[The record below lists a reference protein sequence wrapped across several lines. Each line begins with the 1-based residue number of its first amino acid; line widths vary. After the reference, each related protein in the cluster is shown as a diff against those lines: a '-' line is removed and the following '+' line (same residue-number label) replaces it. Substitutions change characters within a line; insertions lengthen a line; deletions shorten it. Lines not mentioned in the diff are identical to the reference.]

1 MEVFSEIKIS
11 KSKKEL
17 RLVLLPPKESK
28 DVTED
33 DIKYFYKS
41 LANIL
46 ISEN

>member
-17 RLVLLPPKESK
+17 QLVLLPPKESK
-28 DVTED
+28 VVTED
-33 DIKYFYKS
+33 NIKHFYKS